1 MKMPFGKYKGEEV
14 CDIPL
19 DYLKWAEE
27 NLQLWKD
34 LREEINAYIQL
45 KEGDVSSQGRWA
57 GKIKLI

>member
-27 NLQLWKD
+27 NLQL
-34 LREEINAYIQL
+34 
-45 KEGDVSSQGRWA
+45 
-57 GKIKLI
+57 